1 MKKIIKVIVY
11 ATILTLGIIVIYDA
25 IVNGSNL

>member
-1 MKKIIKVIVY
+1 MNKLIKVITY
-11 ATILTLGIIVIYDA
+11 TIILTLGIIVIYDA

>member
-1 MKKIIKVIVY
+1 MKKIIKAIVY
-11 ATILTLGIIVIYDA
+11 VTILTLGIIVIYDA